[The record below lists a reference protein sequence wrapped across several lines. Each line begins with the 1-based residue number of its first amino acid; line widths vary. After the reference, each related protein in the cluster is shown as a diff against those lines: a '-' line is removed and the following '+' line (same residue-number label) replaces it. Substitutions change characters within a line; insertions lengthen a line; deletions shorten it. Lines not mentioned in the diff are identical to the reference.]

1 MRDFAKGFYK
11 SKAWQKC
18 RESYLNKA
26 RGLCEECLRH
36 GLYTP
41 ADTVHHKIHLSP
53 KNINDPSITLSFD
66 NLEAVCRDCHANLH
80 KSEKRYRVDE
90 FGHVI
95 VRQFIGDRWADS
107 KKIYYEEIELI

>member
-1 MRDFAKGFYK
+1 MAPALLMQEYAKTFYK
-11 SKAWQKC
+11 SKAWQAC
-18 RESYLNKA
+18 RASYLKQV
-26 RGLCEECLRH
+26 RGLCEVCLKR

-80 KSEKRYRVDE
+80 KSEKRYKVDE

-95 VRQFIGDRWADS
+95 IRQ
-107 KKIYYEEIELI
+107 